1 MTENS
6 GHRSYDELFIG
17 GQWRKPANPQQL
29 AVISPH
35 SEEPVGHVQVAG
47 PEDVDAAVAAARHAF
62 DHGPW
67 PRMTHAD
74 RMAKVEQLAAIYAG
88 HINEMADLITD
99 EMGSPRSFSRLG
111 QAAAAA
117 SLMHLAL
124 AAARDF
130 PWTERRQ
137 GVLGEVHLRRA
148 PVGVVGAIVP
158 WNVPQFLIMPKLIP
172 ALIAGCT
179 VIIKPAP
186 ETPLD
191 ALWLAEMIEQL
202 DLPDGV
208 VSVLPG
214 GPDIGE
220 ALVRHPGVDKI
231 AFTGSSAVGRRI
243 AALCGEQLKRVSL
256 ELGGKSAAIIL
267 DDADVDKTV
276 AGLKTAGL
284 MNNGQ
289 ACVAQTRILVS
300 DRRHDEVVDALAAMM
315 SGLHVGDPADE
326 ATDIG
331 PLVAQRQQR
340 RVQDYI
346 RSGQSEGARV
356 VLGGRGQPGWAR
368 LVRAANAVRRRH
380 QRHAH
385 RPGGDFRPGLDR
397 AALPRRGRRN
407 PDRQRER
414 LRSGRFGMDRRHR
427 TRPRGRRRC
436 PHRHLRHQHVHARHR
451 RARSAASSSR
461 ASGANSVPRA
471 STSMSSCSRWYARGN
486 CRRYKRSGRHEGSRP
501 SRARSLACTSVSLV
515 SLLTATGALNIPDAL
530 KARGSAGKPA

>member
-1 MTENS
+1 MTETS
-6 GHRSYDELFIG
+6 DHRCYERLFIG
-17 GQWRKPANPQQL
+17 GHWREPSTRNRI

-35 SEEPVGHVQVAG
+35 SEEPIGEA
-47 PEDVDAAVAAARHAF
+47 PAAAPADVDAAVAAARHAF

-67 PRMTHAD
+67 PRLD
-74 RMAKVEQLAAIYAG
+74 PSERMGKVEELAKIYSG
-88 HINEMADLITD
+88 HLDEMADLITD

-111 QAAAAA
+111 QATAAV
-117 SLMHLAL
+117 SLIHLAL
-124 AAARDF
+124 AVARDF
-130 PWTERRQ
+130 PWAERRQ

-179 VIIKPAP
+179 VIVKPAP

-214 GPDIGE
+214 GTDVGE

-243 AALCGEQLKRVSL
+243 AALCGEQLKRVGL

-267 DDADVDKTV
+267 DDADIGKTV
-276 AGLKTAGL
+276 KGLKSASL

-300 DRRHDEVVDALAAMM
+300 ERRHDEVVDALADMM
-315 SGLHVGDPADE
+315 SGLHVGDPSDE
-326 ATDIG
+326 ATDVG
-331 PLVAQRQQR
+331 PLVAQRQQH

-346 RSGQSEGARV
+346 RSGVKEGARI
-356 VLGGRGQPGWAR
+356 VLGGEDAPSGRGWYVRPTLFADVTNDMRIAR
-368 LVRAANAVRRRH
+368 EEIFGPVVSVLTYRDEDDAIRIANDSDYGLAGSVWTADVAHGLEVAAGVRAGTYGINMYTLDIGS
-380 QRHAH
+380 
-385 RPGGDFRPGLDR
+385 PFGGFKQSGIGREFGPEGLHEYVE
-397 AALPRRGRRN
+397 L
-407 PDRQRER
+407 Q
-414 LRSGRFGMDRRHR
+414 
-427 TRPRGRRRC
+427 
-436 PHRHLRHQHVHARHR
+436 
-451 RARSAASSSR
+451 
-461 ASGANSVPRA
+461 SV
-471 STSMSSCSRWYARGN
+471 
-486 CRRYKRSGRHEGSRP
+486 
-501 SRARSLACTSVSLV
+501 V
-515 SLLTATGALNIPDAL
+515 
-530 KARGSAGKPA
+530 SAGTMPPLPE

>member
-1 MTENS
+1 
-6 GHRSYDELFIG
+6 
-17 GQWRKPANPQQL
+17 
-29 AVISPH
+29 
-35 SEEPVGHVQVAG
+35 
-47 PEDVDAAVAAARHAF
+47 
-62 DHGPW
+62 
-67 PRMTHAD
+67 
-74 RMAKVEQLAAIYAG
+74 
-88 HINEMADLITD
+88 
-99 EMGSPRSFSRLG
+99 
-111 QAAAAA
+111 
-117 SLMHLAL
+117 
-124 AAARDF
+124 
-130 PWTERRQ
+130 
-137 GVLGEVHLRRA
+137 VLGEVHLRRA

-202 DLPDGV
+202 NLPDGV

-243 AALCGEQLKRVSL
+243 ATLCGEQLKRVSL

-267 DDADVDKTV
+267 DDADIDKTV

-300 DRRHDEVVDALAAMM
+300 ARRHDEVVDALAAMM
-315 SGLHVGDPADE
+315 SGLRVGDPADE

-331 PLVAQRQQR
+331 PLVAQRQQH

-356 VLGGRGQPGWAR
+356 VLGGQDSPSGHGWYVRPTLFADATNDMRIAR
-368 LVRAANAVRRRH
+368 EEIFGPVLTVLRYRDEDDALRIANESDYGLAGSVWTSDVAHGLEVAAGVRAGTYGINMYTLDIGA
-380 QRHAH
+380 
-385 RPGGDFRPGLDR
+385 PFGGFKQSGIGREFGPEGLNEYVELQTLVCKGK
-397 AALPRRGRRN
+397 LP
-407 PDRQRER
+407 P
-414 LRSGRFGMDRRHR
+414 L
-427 TRPRGRRRC
+427 
-436 PHRHLRHQHVHARHR
+436 
-451 RARSAASSSR
+451 
-461 ASGANSVPRA
+461 
-471 STSMSSCSRWYARGN
+471 
-486 CRRYKRSGRHEGSRP
+486 
-501 SRARSLACTSVSLV
+501 
-515 SLLTATGALNIPDAL
+515 
-530 KARGSAGKPA
+530 

>member
-6 GHRSYDELFIG
+6 GHRCYDELFIG

-35 SEEPVGHVQVAG
+35 SEEPVGHAQAAG
-47 PEDVDAAVAAARHAF
+47 PEDVDTAVAAARHAF

-67 PRMTHAD
+67 PRLTHAE

-88 HINEMADLITD
+88 HIDEMADLITA

-111 QAAAAA
+111 QGAAAA

-124 AAARDF
+124 AVARDF
-130 PWTERRQ
+130 PWSERRQ

-179 VIIKPAP
+179 VIVKPAP

-191 ALWLAEMIEQL
+191 ALWLAEMIEQI
-202 DLPDGV
+202 DLPEGV

-214 GPDIGE
+214 GTDVGE

-267 DDADVDKTV
+267 DDADIDKTV

-300 DRRHDEVVDALAAMM
+300 DRRHDDVVDALAAMM
-315 SGLHVGDPADE
+315 SALNVGDPADE

-346 RSGQSEGARV
+346 RSGRSEGARV
-356 VLGGRGQPGWAR
+356 VLGGLNTEQDSPAGRGWYVRPTLFADATNDMRIAR
-368 LVRAANAVRRRH
+368 EEIFGPVLTVLRYRDEDDAIRIANESDYGLAGSVWTSDIAHGMEIAAGVRTGTYGINMYTLDIGAPFGGFKQSGIGREFGPEGLHEYVELQTLVC
-380 QRHAH
+380 
-385 RPGGDFRPGLDR
+385 
-397 AALPRRGRRN
+397 RGAM
-407 PDRQRER
+407 PP
-414 LRSGRFGMDRRHR
+414 L
-427 TRPRGRRRC
+427 
-436 PHRHLRHQHVHARHR
+436 
-451 RARSAASSSR
+451 
-461 ASGANSVPRA
+461 
-471 STSMSSCSRWYARGN
+471 
-486 CRRYKRSGRHEGSRP
+486 
-501 SRARSLACTSVSLV
+501 
-515 SLLTATGALNIPDAL
+515 
-530 KARGSAGKPA
+530 

>member
-1 MTENS
+1 MSQDS
-6 GHRSYDELFIG
+6 GHRSYSEIFIG
-17 GQWRKPANPQQL
+17 GEWRKPANPQQL

-35 SEEPVGHVQVAG
+35 SEEPVGYAQAAG
-47 PEDVDAAVAAARHAF
+47 PEDVDVAVAAARHAF

-67 PRMTHAD
+67 PRLTHAE

-88 HINEMADLITD
+88 HIDEMADLITA
-99 EMGSPRSFSRLG
+99 EMGSPRHFSRLG
-111 QAAAAA
+111 QAAGAA
-117 SLMHLAL
+117 SMMHLAL

-130 PWTERRQ
+130 PWVERRH
-137 GVLGEVHLRRA
+137 GVLGEVHLNRA

-179 VIIKPAP
+179 VIVKPAP

-202 DLPDGV
+202 GLPEGV

-214 GPDIGE
+214 GTDVGE

-231 AFTGSSAVGRRI
+231 AFTGSSATGRRI

-267 DDADVDKTV
+267 DDADLDKTV
-276 AGLKTAGL
+276 AALKTASL

-289 ACVAQTRILVS
+289 ACVAQTRILAS
-300 DRRHDEVVDALAAMM
+300 ERRHDEVVDALAAMM
-315 SGLHVGDPADE
+315 SGLQVGDPADQ

-346 RSGQSEGARV
+346 RSGRHEGARMV
-356 VLGGRGQPGWAR
+356 IGGDDSPAERGWYVRPTLFAHATNDMRIAREEIFGPVLTVLPYADE
-368 LVRAANAVRRRH
+368 ADAVRI
-380 QRHAH
+380 ANDSDYGLAGSVWTAD
-385 RPGGDFRPGLDR
+385 PGHGLEIAARVRTGTYGVNMYTLDIGSPFGGFKQSGIGREFGPEGLDEYVE
-397 AALPRRGRRN
+397 L
-407 PDRQRER
+407 QSV
-414 LRSGRFGMDRRHR
+414 LCSGKM
-427 TRPRGRRRC
+427 P
-436 PHRHLRHQHVHARHR
+436 PL
-451 RARSAASSSR
+451 
-461 ASGANSVPRA
+461 
-471 STSMSSCSRWYARGN
+471 
-486 CRRYKRSGRHEGSRP
+486 
-501 SRARSLACTSVSLV
+501 
-515 SLLTATGALNIPDAL
+515 
-530 KARGSAGKPA
+530 